1 MMRMSSL
8 SDIGIYNLSRKCR
21 ALSFLAAVAVVAIH
35 SDCTFV
41 MDSPAPWNLFIQKL
55 FCQRLTKWAVPFF
68 FLLSGMWFGR
78 SAYVK
83 GQAGWWEFYIK
94 KVKSLF
100 IPWMLFAVIG
110 VVVITPLLAINNH
123 VSHHPLF
130 ERSVFGFSGIWP
142 ILDHTFGITI
152 PEPNSAGFLWFL
164 RTLFVL
170 FLFAPLW
177 RLLVKISPWIFLVG
191 FICLKFF
198 PNCDIPCLYFGASY
212 PFFLGIFLGAYQD
225 SVLMRLKAPRH
236 VSYLILLIGVALAVM
251 LAGIDARYWSAFPLA
266 GLYNH
271 CAPLLLGAGIWFVY
285 DEAEAHIPRKLPEWT
300 QWSMWLYLTHNF
312 IAAWFLASMRF
323 VLGKSDCMMVWLPF
337 VNVVVATT
345 LSLLIGKLLRRMS
358 PRTFEVLCGG
368 RG

>member
-1 MMRMSSL
+1 MKTDL
-8 SDIGIYNLSRKCR
+8 SFDYLSRKCR
-21 ALSFLAAVAVVAIH
+21 LLSFLAAVAVVTIH
-35 SDCTFV
+35 SDCTPV
-41 MDSPAPWNLFIQKL
+41 MDNPESWDVFVQEL
-55 FCQRLTKWAVPFF
+55 FCQRLMKWAIPFF

-83 GQAGWWEFYIK
+83 GLSGFGDFFTK

-110 VVVITPLLAINNH
+110 VIIATPLIVINNY
-123 VSHHPLF
+123 VTDHPLL
-130 ERSVFGFSGIWP
+130 ERSVFGFSGVWA

-177 RLLVKISPWIFLVG
+177 RLLVKISPWIFLIG
-191 FICLKFF
+191 FICLKVL
-198 PNCDIPCLYFGASY
+198 PNSDIPCIYFGASHT
-212 PFFLGIFLGAYQD
+212 FFLGIFLGAYRD
-225 SVLMRLKAPRH
+225 SALMRMKVPRL
-236 VSYLILLIGVALAVM
+236 VSYLLLLIGVALAVM
-251 LAGIDARYWSAFPLA
+251 LAGMDARYWSALPLA
-266 GLYNH
+266 GLYNPL
-271 CAPLLLGAGIWFVY
+271 APLLLGAGIWFVY
-285 DEAEAHIPRKLPEWT
+285 DEAEKHIPRELPEWT
-300 QWSMWLYLTHNF
+300 NWSMWLYLTHNL

-345 LSLLIGKLLRRMS
+345 LSLLIGALLRRIS
-358 PRTFEVLCGG
+358 PKTFEVLCGG